1 MAFAAPAIPYV
12 VAGLGYAQYKNQG
25 AQGKFN
31 QDVQNRNAEVAK
43 QEAQAIQD
51 QLQFDLG
58 RADEASQRAVGKT
71 EVSIAKSGV
80 DIGSETANRIR
91 FANAKEKE
99 MQDKIMKYNADVGT
113 AKKYEQANYFTIQG
127 QVARQT
133 AKTAQIS
140 TLMSTGTSLM
150 SGAKY
155 S

>member
-1 MAFAAPAIPYV
+1 
-12 VAGLGYAQYKNQG
+12 
-25 AQGKFN
+25 
-31 QDVQNRNAEVAK
+31 
-43 QEAQAIQD
+43 
-51 QLQFDLG
+51 
-58 RADEASQRAVGKT
+58 
-71 EVSIAKSGV
+71 
-80 DIGSETANRIR
+80 
-91 FANAKEKE
+91 

-150 SGAKY
+150 SAAKY